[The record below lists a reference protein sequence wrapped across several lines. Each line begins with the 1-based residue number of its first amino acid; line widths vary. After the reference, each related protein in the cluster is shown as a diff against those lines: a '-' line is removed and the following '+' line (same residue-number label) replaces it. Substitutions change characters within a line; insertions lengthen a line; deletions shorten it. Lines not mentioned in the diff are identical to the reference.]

1 MKNGTSGS
9 VLMLDLFFVL
19 SAATITFLPSMR
31 QVVTVWRKYLVGEV
45 VLVVA
50 RDSAEQRRP
59 LIVAVCHVIQCLMR
73 ELGDA
78 G

>member
-31 QVVTVWRKYLVGEV
+31 HVVTVWRIVM
-45 VLVVA
+45 VLFSKSMA
-50 RDSAEQRRP
+50 SHLRPTASLRRRP
-59 LIVAVCHVIQCLMR
+59 
-73 ELGDA
+73 
-78 G
+78 